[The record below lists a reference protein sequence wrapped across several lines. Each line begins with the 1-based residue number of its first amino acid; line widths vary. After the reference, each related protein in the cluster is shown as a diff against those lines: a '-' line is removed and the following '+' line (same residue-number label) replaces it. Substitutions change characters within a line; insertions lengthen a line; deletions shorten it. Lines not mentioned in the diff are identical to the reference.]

1 MAMASLAI
9 GARCTSIQSFPLVL
23 SSQNKYALM
32 GKWLLGTSG
41 FVACIVSVGG
51 VTRLTKSGLSM
62 VDWKPWGGL
71 PPMNVNQ
78 WNEEFER
85 YKKFPEWNQR
95 KSMTIDEFKSIY
107 WWEYGH
113 RMLGRTVGLI
123 FVGPGL
129 YLLSRNKIPGGMKY
143 KGRLLGLLGLG
154 ATQGAIG
161 WWMVKSGL
169 GQNRRGDRKEIRVA
183 PQRLA
188 VHLGMAVTTFTLLMS
203 TSMDIFHR
211 PNIRPMLKFTCGR
224 SVQEIMYASWLRK
237 SSIGLVGLTLAT
249 ILSGAFVAGNDAGRA
264 YNTFPKMSDDWIPP
278 TKVLFEQFPFYKNFM
293 ENTALV
299 QFNHRVLG
307 TTTATMSITLAAIS
321 FLHPVGRN
329 ILTKQVR
336 NGLAT
341 LGGVASI
348 QMSLG
353 VLTLI
358 NYVPIPLAAM
368 HQIGSL
374 AVLSSGVYVVHSLK
388 YVGPRFLNAASR
400 HQRRLMQKI

>member
-1 MAMASLAI
+1 
-9 GARCTSIQSFPLVL
+9 
-23 SSQNKYALM
+23 
-32 GKWLLGTSG
+32 LGTSG
-41 FVACIVSVGG
+41 AVACIVSVGG

-71 PPMNVNQ
+71 PPMNAEQ
-78 WNEEFER
+78 WNEEFDR
-85 YKKFPEWNQR
+85 YKSFPEWSQR
-95 KSMTIDEFKSIY
+95 KSMTLDEFKSIY

-129 YLLSRNKIPGGMKY
+129 YLLARNKIPVGMKY
-143 KGRLLGLLGLG
+143 KGRLLGILGLG
-154 ATQGAIG
+154 SLQGAIG

-169 GQNRRGDRKEIRVA
+169 EENRRGDRKEIRVA

-203 TSMDIFHR
+203 TSMDIFQR
-211 PNIRPMLKFTCGR
+211 PNIRSMLKFTR
-224 SVQEIMYASWLRK
+224 SHSVHEIMYASWLRK
-237 SSIGLVGLTLAT
+237 SSIGLVGLTLT
-249 ILSGAFVAGNDAGRA
+249 TVLSGAFVAGNDAGRA
-264 YNTFPKMSDDWIPP
+264 YNTFPKMGDDWIPP
-278 TKVLFEQFPFYKNFM
+278 KKVLFEHLPFYRNFM

-307 TTTATMSITLAAIS
+307 TTTATMSIALAAVS

-336 NGLAT
+336 NGLTT
-341 LGGVASI
+341 LGGVASL

-374 AVLSSGVYVVHSLK
+374 AVLSSGLYVVHSLK
-388 YVGPRFLNAASR
+388 YVGPRFLNAVSR
-400 HQRRLMQKI
+400 QQRRLVQRI